1 MAFSNQCF
9 QHGFLYRIKP
19 PRPCQRS
26 SETRILSIN
35 SMKDIYKK
43 ILFEYHELQSN
54 LSRPEV
60 MQKKEEFI
68 SKTKRYN
75 EIQKTAEKIIELEH
89 AEKMLQEAQ
98 NTIGTQTDS
107 DIEILAREEK
117 KSYSQIIELIEKEI
131 EEMIGFQDPIDKKNI
146 IVEIRAGAGG
156 DESTLFAAKLFRM
169 YSRYAERKGYKTKI
183 ISSSQSDIGGFK
195 EIIFEITGVGVYGW
209 LKHESGT
216 HRVQRIPET
225 EKSGRVHTSAATV
238 AVLPKADEVD
248 ITINQKDLRID
259 TYRSGGKGGQG
270 VNRTDSAVRI
280 THIPTGTVVQ
290 CQDERSQI
298 QNREKAMSVLR
309 SRLLAARM
317 EKQMKKR
324 SNMRKEQIGSGDRSE
339 KIRTYNFPQ
348 DRITDHR
355 IKKNWHNI
363 KDILDGN
370 LDEIIEELRKA
381 EKI

>member
-1 MAFSNQCF
+1 
-9 QHGFLYRIKP
+9 
-19 PRPCQRS
+19 
-26 SETRILSIN
+26 
-35 SMKDIYKK
+35 MKDIYKK
-43 ILFEYHELQSN
+43 ILSAYYELQSN
-54 LSRPEV
+54 LSHPQV
-60 MQKKEEFI
+60 MQKREEFI
-68 SKTKRYN
+68 SKTKQYN
-75 EIQKTAEKIIELEH
+75 EIEKTAKKIIELEH
-89 AEKMLQEAQ
+89 AEKILQEAQ

-107 DIEILAREEK
+107 DIETLAREEM
-117 KSYSQIIELIEKEI
+117 KSYSHIIELLEKEI

-146 IVEIRAGAGG
+146 IVEIRAGTGG
-156 DESTLFAAKLFRM
+156 DESTLFAASLFRM

-195 EIIFEITGVGVYGW
+195 EIIFEILGVGVYGW

-238 AVLPKADEVD
+238 AVLPKAEEVD

-309 SRLLAARM
+309 SRLLATRL
-317 EKQMKKR
+317 EKQMKKMGD
-324 SNMRKEQIGSGDRSE
+324 MRKEQIGSGDRSE

-370 LDEIIEELRKA
+370 LDEIVEELRKA

>member
-1 MAFSNQCF
+1 
-9 QHGFLYRIKP
+9 
-19 PRPCQRS
+19 
-26 SETRILSIN
+26 
-35 SMKDIYKK
+35 MKDIYKK
-43 ILFEYHELQSN
+43 ILSAYYELQSN

-60 MQKKEEFI
+60 MQKREEFI

-75 EIQKTAEKIIELEH
+75 EIQKTAEKIMELEH

-98 NTIGTQTDS
+98 NTIGAQTDS
-107 DIEILAREEK
+107 DIETLAREEM
-117 KSYSQIIELIEKEI
+117 KSYSHIIELLEKEI

-146 IVEIRAGAGG
+146 IVEIRAGTGG
-156 DESTLFAAKLFRM
+156 DESTLFASSLFRM

-195 EIIFEITGVGVYGW
+195 EIIFEILGVGVYGW

-238 AVLPKADEVD
+238 AVLPKAEEVD

-309 SRLLAARM
+309 SRLLAGRM
-317 EKQMKKR
+317 EKQIKKR
-324 SNMRKEQIGSGDRSE
+324 GDMRKEQIGSGDRSE

-370 LDEIIEELRKA
+370 LDEIVKELRKA
-381 EKI
+381 EKV